1 MLDKFSLKVSWEML
15 DNSMKNLHITDFRVW
30 WGNSNSCCFKNS
42 IYILTVKNFEGF
54 MEMMLTL
61 R

>member
-1 MLDKFSLKVSWEML
+1 ML

-30 WGNSNSCCFKNS
+30 WGNSNSCFKNS